1 MDSIESYKKSILM
14 GSFLFN
20 VNISRISPRIANS
33 PTDYTIDEFW

>member
-20 VNISRISPRIANS
+20 VNICKFPK
-33 PTDYTIDEFW
+33 TDS